1 MHFMNNKRSIFSA
14 FVNVRDLV
22 TLALLITLGIVFG
35 RMLSFYVPVPLTQLK
50 VDFGSPA
57 MVILAGMI
65 YGPIAGAFAGFAV
78 DTLGFLILNTSGM
91 SWNPQIMLAYV
102 VYGFVA
108 GLIYWLLK
116 KFIEEKYPLNFKQIV
131 SICASTILAHIS
143 GFFFINWGMALLTQT
158 TIWVQ
163 ISLRIFYQP
172 LFWVWYCVLAIM
184 LMMTYLAIERKQ
196 Q

>member
-1 MHFMNNKRSIFSA
+1 MNNKRTIFSA

-22 TLALLITLGIVFG
+22 ILALLVTLGIVFG

-50 VDFGSPA
+50 IDFGSPA
-57 MVILAGMI
+57 MVILAGII

-108 GLIYWLLK
+108 GLVYWLLK
-116 KFIEEKYPLNFKQIV
+116 KLVAEKFPLDFKQII
-131 SICASTILAHIS
+131 SLCATTIIAHIS
-143 GFFFINWGMALLTQT
+143 GFFLINWGMAVLTGT
-158 TIWVQ
+158 SIWVQ
-163 ISLRIFYQP
+163 ISLRALYQP
-172 LFWVWYCVLAIM
+172 LYWVWYCVLIIT
-184 LMMTYLAIERKQ
+184 LMMTYLAIERRYQ
-196 Q
+196 

>member
-1 MHFMNNKRSIFSA
+1 MNNKRTIFSA

-22 TLALLITLGIVFG
+22 ILALLITLGIVFG
-35 RMLSFYVPVPLTQLK
+35 RILSFYVPVPLTQLK

-57 MVILAGMI
+57 MVILAGII

-108 GLIYWLLK
+108 GLVYWLLK
-116 KFIEEKYPLNFKQIV
+116 RLIAEKFPLDFKQIV
-131 SICASTILAHIS
+131 SLCTTTIIAHIS
-143 GFFFINWGMALLTQT
+143 GFFLINWGMALLTET

-163 ISLRIFYQP
+163 ISLRAFYQP
-172 LFWVWYCVLAIM
+172 LYWVWYCILIIT
-184 LMMTYLAIERKQ
+184 LMMTYLAMERRYQ
-196 Q
+196 

>member
-1 MHFMNNKRSIFSA
+1 MNNKRTIFSA

-22 TLALLITLGIVFG
+22 ILALLITLGIVFG
-35 RMLSFYVPVPLTQLK
+35 RVLSFYVPVPLTQLK

-57 MVILAGMI
+57 MVILAGII

-108 GLIYWLLK
+108 GLLYWLLK
-116 KFIEEKYPLNFKQIV
+116 RFVAEKYPLDTKQIV
-131 SICASTILAHIS
+131 SLCASTVLAHIS
-143 GFFFINWGMALLTQT
+143 GFFLINWGMALLTET
-158 TIWVQ
+158 TILVQ
-163 ISLRIFYQP
+163 VSLRVFYQP
-172 LFWVWYCVLAIM
+172 LYWILYCALIVA
-184 LMMTYLAIERKQ
+184 LMTTYLAIERRYQ
-196 Q
+196 